1 MEQRAPRTPL
11 SPIAL
16 GPPPGRLRIRVAR
29 LPGGGPGGPLGRQA
43 GAPSPRGEGR
53 CPLHIHAAHC
63 GSARHSHAAHG
74 VHLLAV
80 CRAPHL
86 CSADR
91 LAALHRAGCAV
102 ERLMKRAP
110 QQRAAPSLCSASAT
124 LRSTAERSLCAAPQ
138 APMALCARP
147 TSRRGAGGSPS
158 GATACQWGDRWGLV
172 ERASAISGVCIT
184 AARLTDP
191 TGKPER
197 NREQPN
203 GGCAGGAYY
212 RYPPLGDGHNREKP
226 KGGGGGGGEEAAR
239 RAARFS
245 GGHGRRRG
253 GALRSGGS
261 ASSHGAGA
269 APPPPPRKKAAG
281 PGV

>member
-16 GPPPGRLRIRVAR
+16 GPPPRRLRIRVAR

-63 GSARHSHAAHG
+63 GSARHSYAAHG

-110 QQRAAPSLCSASAT
+110 QQRAAPSLCSASTT

-158 GATACQWGDRWGLV
+158 GATACQWGDRWGAV
-172 ERASAISGVCIT
+172 AAGGGQPEGKKPPEGGAAEARMGCPDSRAGGSGRDGERATLT
-184 AARLTDP
+184 A
-191 TGKPER
+191 
-197 NREQPN
+197 
-203 GGCAGGAYY
+203 
-212 RYPPLGDGHNREKP
+212 
-226 KGGGGGGGEEAAR
+226 
-239 RAARFS
+239 
-245 GGHGRRRG
+245 
-253 GALRSGGS
+253 
-261 ASSHGAGA
+261 
-269 APPPPPRKKAAG
+269 
-281 PGV
+281 